1 VDTRTETKT
10 DNMLG
15 GHSKLEILLYN
26 QASGILA
33 LSSADKRISL
43 INTRN
48 LKEKAL
54 AIEEH
59 SLNNSKVK
67 CMCFNTNGT
76 LYALT
81 DDNKIRYWNTNIDKY
96 AQTIEK
102 MPLKQ
107 LNDDEWDLILGRE
120 FTKK

>member
-1 VDTRTETKT
+1 
-10 DNMLG
+10 
-15 GHSKLEILLYN
+15 
-26 QASGILA
+26 
-33 LSSADKRISL
+33 
-43 INTRN
+43 
-48 LKEKAL
+48 
-54 AIEEH
+54 
-59 SLNNSKVK
+59 
-67 CMCFNTNGT
+67 MCFNTNGT